1 MAKNIGPIKFTG
13 KLGNLSGRDT
23 EYGNIISTPGG
34 FKGERIKTE
43 ERYAVTRQLGSE
55 FGRCAKISSQLYNIL
70 HFYLQ
75 ALPFPHLYGSIQA
88 QITNIKNCDVTSPK
102 GERSFASGLQTEQ
115 GGKMMRHFSLNPKR
129 SLHSAM
135 SQYYTVEL
143 ANGRLTLLDFDASQ
157 VYFPKSATKLGLQL
171 ILLRLDTETPLCR
184 METSPLELVSK
195 KDAIAKITL
204 EAPVPEGEGL
214 LLALLSFS
222 FCTVTAGEVYF
233 LRNPYNVLEVV
244 DLSVGVGT

>member
-23 EYGNIISTPGG
+23 AYGNILSTPGG

-55 FGRCAKISSQLYNIL
+55 FGRCAKISSQLYTA
-70 HFYLQ
+70 LQ
-75 ALPFPHLYGSIQA
+75 PWLQTLPFPHLYGSLQA
-88 QITNIKNCDVTSPK
+88 QITNIKNCDTTSPK
-102 GERSFASGLQTEQ
+102 GERSLAAGLQTEQ
-115 GGKMMRHFSLNPKR
+115 GRKMLQHFSFNPKR
-129 SLHSAM
+129 NLRSGMMQHYAVDLSKG
-135 SQYYTVEL
+135 Q
-143 ANGRLTLLDFDASQ
+143 LTLPDFDAGRI
-157 VYFPKSATKLGLQL
+157 YFPKSAMQLAFQL
-171 ILLRLDTETPLCR
+171 ILLRLDTETPLCK
-184 METSPLELVSK
+184 METSTLALVAK
-195 KDAIAKITL
+195 KDATATLVL

-233 LRNPYNVLEVV
+233 LKDPYNVLEVV
-244 DLSVGVGT
+244 GLPV